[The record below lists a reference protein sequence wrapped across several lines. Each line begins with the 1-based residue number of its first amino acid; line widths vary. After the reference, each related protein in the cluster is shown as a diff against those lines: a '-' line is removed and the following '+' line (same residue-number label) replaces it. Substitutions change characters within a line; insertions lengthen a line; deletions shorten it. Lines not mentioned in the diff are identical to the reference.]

1 MREKS
6 LGIERDFLFHGSWK
20 LEFEWEQTPTE
31 FEDGAKYSKC
41 IGKNA
46 RGNFMF
52 ACISDNVDEGISVA
66 LSPRN
71 KSYRRELSLV
81 KK

>member
-31 FEDGAKYSKC
+31 FEDGAIYSKC

-52 ACISDNVDEGISVA
+52 ACISDNVDEGKG
-66 LSPRN
+66 SPRN
-71 KSYRRELSLV
+71 KPYRRELSLV